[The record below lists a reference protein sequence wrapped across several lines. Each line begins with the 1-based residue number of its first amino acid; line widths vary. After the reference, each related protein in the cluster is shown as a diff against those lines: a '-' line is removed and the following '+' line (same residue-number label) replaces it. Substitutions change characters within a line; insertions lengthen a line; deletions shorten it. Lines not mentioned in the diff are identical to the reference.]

1 MINVISVIKY
11 HIFYLSTS
19 LIVLIYDKNYPLL
32 QYKWKV
38 CLIISALI
46 KRFSKHSRTMCDLQF
61 VTANQWLPILSWL
74 QTKHLY
80 IGSDTEEQLFVTP
93 KWAGARLSEPSIRAL
108 WGSNHLPALLSVFL
122 LKLINLIF
130 TSWPIW
136 SSPNPIF
143 IGNLTGVPLCLN
155 AILLMAHFSATFAT
169 MLTAVW
175 YQI

>member
-61 VTANQWLPILSWL
+61 VTTNQWLPILSWL

-93 KWAGARLSEPSIRAL
+93 SEQVPDYQSLQYGHFGVQSLARPPKR
-108 WGSNHLPALLSVFL
+108 FL

>member
-1 MINVISVIKY
+1 MSHHFSSYKAFYPNIPEQCVIFNLSRQINGCPYYLDYKRN
-11 HIFYLSTS
+11 IFTLGQTRRDNYLSPPS
-19 LIVLIYDKNYPLL
+19 EQVPDYQSL
-32 QYKWKV
+32 QYGHFGV
-38 CLIISALI
+38 QSLARPP
-46 KRFSKHSRTMCDLQF
+46 KR
-61 VTANQWLPILSWL
+61 
-74 QTKHLY
+74 
-80 IGSDTEEQLFVTP
+80 
-93 KWAGARLSEPSIRAL
+93 
-108 WGSNHLPALLSVFL
+108 FL

>member
-1 MINVISVIKY
+1 MPHHFSSYKAFFQTFQNNVWSSICHGKSMAA
-11 HIFYLSTS
+11 HIILITTLGQTRRNNYLSPPS
-19 LIVLIYDKNYPLL
+19 EQVPDYQSL
-32 QYKWKV
+32 QYGHFGV
-38 CLIISALI
+38 QSLARPP
-46 KRFSKHSRTMCDLQF
+46 KR
-61 VTANQWLPILSWL
+61 
-74 QTKHLY
+74 
-80 IGSDTEEQLFVTP
+80 
-93 KWAGARLSEPSIRAL
+93 
-108 WGSNHLPALLSVFL
+108 FL